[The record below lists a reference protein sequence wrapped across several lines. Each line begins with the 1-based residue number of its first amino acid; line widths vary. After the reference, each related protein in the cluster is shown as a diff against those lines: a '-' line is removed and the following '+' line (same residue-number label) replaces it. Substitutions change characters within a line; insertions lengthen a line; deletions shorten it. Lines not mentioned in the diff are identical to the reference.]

1 MPSTSNVEI
10 NLDYFEPWKTYLI
23 SSDDLYVENE
33 CIPSTSI
40 KPYLPLIHSLDCT
53 TTSTSSSSTVS
64 NSSKY
69 VNYFCQNRGEIEGLA
84 TMNESKSIINENHKY
99 YNDYNSQFDS
109 QTSSQ
114 SNLLQ
119 QRQQQQR
126 HYHKQQQQQHQ
137 SDMIDNED
145 QCRNSTKLNNLPDT
159 QIKSENKRQP
169 IACFNCRQRRLKC
182 DGAHPCSPCVRRGVD
197 QTCAFAQQIRRRGP
211 GKKKLAHLAMLGDAQ
226 AAQQLGVEPGSKD
239 IEDKFNYPKKR
250 KK

>member
-23 SSDDLYVENE
+23 SSDDFYVETE
-33 CIPSTSI
+33 CIPSTST
-40 KPYLPLIHSLDCT
+40 KPYLPLIHSSGCT
-53 TTSTSSSSTVS
+53 TTSSSSTVS

-84 TMNESKSIINENHKY
+84 TINESKSIINENHRH
-99 YNDYNSQFDS
+99 YNDYNSQFYS

-114 SNLLQ
+114 SNLQQ

-126 HYHKQQQQQHQ
+126 DYHKHQRQHQ

-145 QCRNSTKLNNLPDT
+145 QHRNSTKLNTLPDT
-159 QIKSENKRQP
+159 QHKTDNKRQP

-239 IEDKFNYPKKR
+239 FEDKFNSPKKR